1 MIRTLLRGSFC
12 SPNVTCWWSLN
23 DFPIK
28 WRCIEMEIRFTSPF
42 SVEYFKHVRSHN
54 EGNRYGRNPQDRPCP
69 YCGKVL
75 KPPSF
80 ANHKR
85 ECQVCSISHQ
95 YCSYHYFYFKYIT
108 TYWIV
113 RTSCINWFF
122 WEYGKETFFDRGN
135 TMPDGRL
142 LACFLLERVTY
153 DKGTQKLGVGEHT
166 WGPSRED
173 KRATI
178 FNVGSAN
185 TRRSVNQHS
194 VSMSPGSTVGP
205 RTSYARSKWAE
216 VRGSVFVVKVSSV
229 SATWT
234 STSVPNTSP
243 IPSNVMFVGRPQG
256 TSTLSTTTRGFAT
269 TLPSRNTT
277 TLSRGLGSECPQTHK
292 KIIFISLVQASW
304 K

>member
-1 MIRTLLRGSFC
+1 MKFEWFYNQMKVHRYI
-12 SPNVTCWWSLN
+12 
-23 DFPIK
+23 
-28 WRCIEMEIRFTSPF
+28 SPF

-135 TMPDGRL
+135 TMPDGWCWWAYLRTFQRRQESNYIQCGL
-142 LACFLLERVTY
+142 CEYKAVSKPALSQHVSRIHGGPKNFICKEQVSRNE
-153 DKGTQKLGVGEHT
+153 GVGVC
-166 WGPSRED
+166 GQGFLRQCDMD
-173 KRATI
+173 KHI
-178 FNVGSAN
+178 
-185 TRRSVNQHS
+185 RSKHLSNPVQCD
-194 VSMSPGSTVGP
+194 VCGSTS
-205 RTSYARSKWAE
+205 RNEYALYNHKRVRHNAAIKEHNNALKRIRKW
-216 VRGSVFVVKVSSV
+216 V
-229 SATWT
+229 
-234 STSVPNTSP
+234 
-243 IPSNVMFVGRPQG
+243 PSNPQENYIHF
-256 TSTLSTTTRGFAT
+256 SC
-269 TLPSRNTT
+269 PSK
-277 TLSRGLGSECPQTHK
+277 LE
-292 KIIFISLVQASW
+292 IIQ
-304 K
+304 

>member
-1 MIRTLLRGSFC
+1 MHPDKS
-12 SPNVTCWWSLN
+12 
-23 DFPIK
+23 K
-28 WRCIEMEIRFTSPF
+28 
-42 SVEYFKHVRSHN
+42 K
-54 EGNRYGRNPQDRPCP
+54 
-69 YCGKVL
+69 
-75 KPPSF
+75 
-80 ANHKR
+80 
-85 ECQVCSISHQ
+85 
-95 YCSYHYFYFKYIT
+95 
-108 TYWIV
+108 IV
-113 RTSCINWFF
+113 R
-122 WEYGKETFFDRGN
+122 GN
-135 TMPDGRL
+135 KPQ
-142 LACFLLERVTY
+142 LEDLKRQVPRT
-153 DKGTQKLGVGEHT
+153 VWNISNT
-166 WGPSRED
+166 WGPTMRVIVTVATPRTDPVHIAEKFWSHHPLPTTRGSVRED

-243 IPSNVMFVGRPQG
+243 IPSSVMFVGRPQG

-277 TLSRGLGSECPQTHK
+277 TLSRGLGRSVCESRMKPSLNIRASKLSHH
-292 KIIFISLVQASW
+292 LVQASE
-304 K
+304 KEN